1 VRDFGD
7 LYDLTEEQL
16 TQLERMGKK
25 SAQKLVANIAASK
38 SRGLARLLNA
48 LCIRHVG
55 ARVATTIA
63 EHFGSMDDLL
73 AASEEELADVEDV
86 GTVIAKSVYHFLH
99 GKHGERAINR
109 LSKAGVDMT
118 APKKSKVTAA
128 TAGPL
133 SGKTI
138 VVTGTLE
145 KYTREEIEALIEQHG
160 GRATGSVSKST
171 DYLVAGEKAGSK
183 LDKARKLNVPI
194 ISESE
199 FEQLILP
206 Q

>member
-1 VRDFGD
+1 
-7 LYDLTEEQL
+7 
-16 TQLERMGKK
+16 
-25 SAQKLVANIAASK
+25 
-38 SRGLARLLNA
+38 RGLSRLLNA

-63 EHFGSMDDLL
+63 EHFGSMDALQ

-86 GTVIAKSVYHFLH
+86 GPVIAKSVYSFLH
-99 GKHGERAINR
+99 SKHGERAVER

-118 APKKSKVTAA
+118 APKKTAATAA

-133 SGKTI
+133 SGKTL

-145 KYTREEIEALIEQHG
+145 NYTREEIESLIEQHG
-160 GRATGSVSKST
+160 GRVTSSVSKST

-183 LDKARKLNVPI
+183 LDKAQKLNVRV
-194 ISESE
+194 ISERE
-199 FEQLILP
+199 FEQLITP
-206 Q
+206 K